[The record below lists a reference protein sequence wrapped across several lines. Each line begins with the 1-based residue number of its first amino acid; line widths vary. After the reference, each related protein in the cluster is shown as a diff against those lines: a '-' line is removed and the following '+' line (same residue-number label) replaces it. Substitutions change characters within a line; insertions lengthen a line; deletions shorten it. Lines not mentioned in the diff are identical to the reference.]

1 MQLLESVGNLR
12 PPRRLKSTCPA
23 KKLKTITCPGL
34 PPPSIRL
41 RLDEAIENAR
51 RNHQSNVFL
60 SQDPS
65 ILNKTWRKSITSVTS
80 NDVDNGNSNISE
92 SPQMSQIL
100 RPNLTKPTII
110 HKPGISLRGEESLEN
125 YVRGCGSQW
134 FKQISKEESFIECQK
149 DVHIRCSR
157 GEVCLFYNLIE
168 NKPILVFTILT
179 CYHVLEQP
187 SVERVCSVSLSLKI
201 PSYGRMYINT
211 SKNVTLAVELSFTKS
226 RG

>member
-1 MQLLESVGNLR
+1 MYVTLIKQLIQVETER
-12 PPRRLKSTCPA
+12 FK
-23 KKLKTITCPGL
+23 I
-34 PPPSIRL
+34 
-41 RLDEAIENAR
+41 DY
-51 RNHQSNVFL
+51 
-60 SQDPS
+60 
-65 ILNKTWRKSITSVTS
+65 
-80 NDVDNGNSNISE
+80 NDQLFVLCYR
-92 SPQMSQIL
+92 IL

-149 DVHIRCSR
+149 DVHIRCPR

-187 SVERVCSVSLSLKI
+187 SVERVRSLSLSLKML
-201 PSYGRMYINT
+201 SYGRMYIDT
-211 SKNVTLAVELSFTKS
+211 SKNVTLAVGLSFTKS
-226 RG
+226 RGRRANIRSFNRVDGYEGSI